1 MCLSIRIRR
10 TKDKSKRAQV
20 KSLILALTNPEIKQN
35 LIFVFPL
42 LFSVL
47 GILTL
52 PGPEATYSHA
62 RFSKGD
68 QLQTHGMA
76 DSYIKG
82 ELPSQPRKLQII
94 SLVFV
99 SCLFFLTLLS
109 SYRYSITKRIS
120 DISADNAVAC
130 TGLLAMMISMA
141 TNVLSGYWKEKMRK
155 KENSKLDHYSN
166 ADRNEEDKKEE
177 KKLSE
182 DEMYNKLN
190 VPFTTKEMG
199 GKTKRYTWEQGDD
212 EVELSIPIEESLS
225 AKDIS
230 VAFSPETLSVKVN
243 SVPIIRKDETLYA
256 AVDHDECY
264 WHIESKE
271 DEIIEDASGGFDASA
286 SDGLGGKK
294 FLVITLR
301 KKEKTQRSGHWKTV
315 VIGDEEIDTKKF
327 GPQLVVNDDRQ

>member
-1 MCLSIRIRR
+1 MQGSQKAINYKL
-10 TKDKSKRAQV
+10 
-20 KSLILALTNPEIKQN
+20 
-35 LIFVFPL
+35 
-42 LFSVL
+42 
-47 GILTL
+47 
-52 PGPEATYSHA
+52 
-62 RFSKGD
+62 
-68 QLQTHGMA
+68 MA

-243 SVPIIRKDETLYA
+243 YVPIIRKDETLYA